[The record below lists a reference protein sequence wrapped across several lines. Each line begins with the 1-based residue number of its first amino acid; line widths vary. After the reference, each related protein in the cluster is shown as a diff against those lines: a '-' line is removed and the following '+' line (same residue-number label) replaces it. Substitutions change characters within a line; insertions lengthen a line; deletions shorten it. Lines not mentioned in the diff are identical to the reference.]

1 MTKTKYKS
9 KHKATSKNKGFKKA
23 LVGIG
28 IIVAVSFIWVLA
40 TKLYTSN
47 IKPDGD
53 NSPDSSVIEPIYE
66 EEDTINAIEE
76 ESKDE
81 EIKQELPSNS
91 MEIPQDVPPS
101 EEPVIQPE
109 EPSESRMQAPQSW
122 EVDWL
127 NNIVVFNIIYNKKD
141 WC

>member
-9 KHKATSKNKGFKKA
+9 KHKATSKNKGFRKA

-28 IIVAVSFIWVLA
+28 IIVAVSFIWILA

-47 IKPDGD
+47 IKPEAD

-66 EEDTINAIEE
+66 EEDTINSIEE

-81 EIKQELPSNS
+81 DIKQELPSNS
-91 MEIPQDVPPS
+91 MEIPQDVPQS

-109 EPSESRMQAPQSW
+109 EPTESRMQAPQ
-122 EVDWL
+122 
-127 NNIVVFNIIYNKKD
+127 N
-141 WC
+141 